1 MDEIDR
7 IVSQWNEVLPELDVT
22 PTHTLQR
29 VTRVSLLQAASF
41 ARVFAPY
48 GVSFG
53 EYLVLAALRR
63 AGPPHRMN
71 PTALFNSVIL
81 SSGAMTNRLD
91 RLEAMGL
98 VERLPDPTDRRGRLV
113 ALTDRG
119 LQLVDTSVIDHLE
132 NERRLL
138 GALDEERAGATRRIA
153 PQAAAVRAVPA
164 ARSCSQRARPTAPDA
179 TAEVVA
185 IAHRGRVRPGDERLR
200 SAVRVGWDAPPCQSS
215 KRQRVAP
222 PGSAA
227 RTPKTVVGVTA

>member
-1 MDEIDR
+1 MLRYTYVMDEIDR
-7 IVSQWNEVLPELDVT
+7 IVEQWDRERPDLDVS

-29 VTRVSLLQAASF
+29 VTRLSLLQGASF

-63 AGPPHRMN
+63 AGPPYRMS
-71 PTALFNSVIL
+71 PTQLFNSVIL

-119 LQLVDTSVIDHLE
+119 RELVDAAVVDHLE
-132 NERRLL
+132 NEQRLL
-138 GALDEERAGATRRIA
+138 GALDADEREQLALLLRKLLLSPPFRELDPAADDSRTRRTTSD
-153 PQAAAVRAVPA
+153 PR
-164 ARSCSQRARPTAPDA
+164 
-179 TAEVVA
+179 
-185 IAHRGRVRPGDERLR
+185 
-200 SAVRVGWDAPPCQSS
+200 
-215 KRQRVAP
+215 
-222 PGSAA
+222 
-227 RTPKTVVGVTA
+227 